1 MGIKLTT
8 EEVAQR
14 INETYKQNVCLVGEY
29 IDKRTPIKLHCF
41 DCNYD
46 WSTMAQNVLYLSDTV
61 KHHQCPN
68 CGDNSIKRGVYEC
81 SYCGKEIYRRPSQV
95 TKNKSGKFYC
105 SKKCGNLAK
114 NQFRE
119 ESGEWLNSH
128 SAYRKRAFQAYPHEC
143 LVCGWNEDER
153 ILEVHHI
160 DEDRDHNEVE
170 NLCILC
176 PTCHRKIT
184 LGYYYLE
191 NSKLIPILDEE
202 EIVI

>member
-1 MGIKLTT
+1 MGKNLTT
-8 EEVAQR
+8 EEVAKR
-14 INETYKQNVCLVGEY
+14 IEDTYEQNVKLVGQY
-29 IDKRTPIKLHCF
+29 INKREPITLHCY
-41 DCNYD
+41 DCDYE
-46 WSTMAQNVLYLSDTV
+46 WSTQAQNVLYHPNTV
-61 KHHQCPN
+61 KYHQCPS
-68 CGDNSIKRGVYEC
+68 CGGNSVKRDMYEC
-81 SYCGKEIYRRPSQV
+81 ANCGKEIYRRPSEV
-95 TKNKSGKFYC
+95 AKNISGKFYC
-105 SKKCGNLAK
+105 SRECGNIAK

-128 SAYRKRAFQAYPHEC
+128 SSYRKRAFQAYPHKC

-160 DEDRDHNEVE
+160 DENREHNEIE

-191 NSKLIPILDEE
+191 NSKLLPVLDEE
-202 EIVI
+202 EIII